1 MTELHAS
8 PTSDAPGAEA
18 SAPPMSPPDERGFE
32 TSVGTILAKVDGPVV
47 RALGIPYARAGRFE
61 VPVPT
66 GLPTEADGTATPYR
80 ALRRAPASPQRP
92 SRVLE
97 AVLEGAGEGMV
108 DSEDCQALSIT
119 MPADVQPGEALPVM
133 VWIHGGAYVTG
144 AGDLDVYDPI
154 NLVVEQRVVVVSV
167 TYRLGILGFLGDGE
181 ALPANLGLLDLVLA
195 LRWIHEHI
203 AAFGGDP
210 GLVTLFGQSAGADAI
225 AHLMISDGTAGLFRR
240 VILQSA
246 PLGISSGRA
255 KMASAMM
262 RAAGVPD
269 RDTPVG
275 ELMALEERVER
286 AARRFGLRGGM
297 AFGTQYGHAPLPAE
311 ADRDAAW
318 REAASH
324 IDVLIGST
332 TEETR
337 LYVPLIP
344 VFARLTAM
352 PLVGVPIRRALVG
365 ATTHLTYT
373 RDAKA
378 FVERHRASGGRAS
391 RYELSWAPPG
401 SPYGASHVTDLPL
414 LLGTERAWS
423 RTALIGT
430 SSWSEVD
437 RRGRFLRQMWADFAR
452 DGVLAADATAGLSDV
467 VTLDR

>member
-8 PTSDAPGAEA
+8 PTSDAPGTES
-18 SAPPMSPPDERGFE
+18 SATPPPADARAFE
-32 TSVGTILAKVDGPVV
+32 TSLGTILGRVDGAVV
-47 RALGIPYARAGRFE
+47 RARGIPYARAGRFE
-61 VPVPT
+61 VPQPT
-66 GLPTEADGTATPYR
+66 GLPVGADGDPVPFR
-80 ALRRAPASPQRP
+80 AFERAPASPQRS

-119 MPADVQPGEALPVM
+119 LPADVRPDESLPVM

-154 NLVVEQRVVVVSV
+154 SLVVEQRVIVVSV

-181 ALPANLGLLDLVLA
+181 TLPANLGLLDLVLA
-195 LRWIHEHI
+195 LRWVHEHI

-210 GLVTLFGQSAGADAI
+210 GSVTLFGQSAGGDAI
-225 AHLMISDGTAGLFRR
+225 AHLMISDGTAGLFQRAI
-240 VILQSA
+240 VQSA

-262 RAAGVPD
+262 RAAGSPT
-269 RDTPVG
+269 RDTPVV
-275 ELMALEERVER
+275 ELLALEEQVER

-318 REAASH
+318 REAASR

-344 VFARLTAM
+344 AFARMTSM
-352 PLVGVPIRRALVG
+352 PLVGDPIRRALVG
-365 ATTHLTYT
+365 ATTHVTYT
-373 RDAKA
+373 RDARK
-378 FVERHRASGGRAS
+378 FVERHRASGGRAT

-414 LLGTERAWS
+414 LLGTERSWS
-423 RTALIGT
+423 RTALIGSAT
-430 SSWSEVD
+430 WAEVD